1 MLRGMLFRVR
11 KPWCVAITGSLL
23 RSMRKQSYV
32 RFLEGVFRKAFE
44 LSGTPLRV
52 QFKQGENP
60 FAETDKRKAGEGLVT
75 MRRRKNELRAA
86 VKKRKEADR
95 RKP

>member
-1 MLRGMLFRVR
+1 
-11 KPWCVAITGSLL
+11 
-23 RSMRKQSYV
+23 
-32 RFLEGVFRKAFE
+32 VFRKAFE